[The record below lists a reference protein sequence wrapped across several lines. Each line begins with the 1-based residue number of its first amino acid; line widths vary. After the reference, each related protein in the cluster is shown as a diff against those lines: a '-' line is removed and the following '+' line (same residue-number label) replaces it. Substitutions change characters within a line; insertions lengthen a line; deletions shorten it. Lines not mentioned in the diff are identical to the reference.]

1 MARPSARSIIEEL
14 LQTQP
19 ALASASDEEF
29 IQAVRSEAT
38 LKGYQS
44 DLKPWNLLRQRFA
57 IKARMAGRAT
67 PRLSKTVVNLISKA
81 RQSALEAVAS
91 YNNPMSPFRSGSF
104 IVHMH
109 IAWNA
114 LLLGI
119 FLRQGIKPHY
129 IDAKTGKPELL
140 NDEVKWW
147 DLGKCAKEY
156 WKGAECATSKN
167 IEFFVGIRNK
177 IEHSLMPELDL
188 DIFGECQAH
197 LINFENILTKEFGDN
212 YALTE
217 TLAMSL
223 QFSRLRGANQNL
235 ATRKLHEGLRL
246 DIKEYIDRFRSALSA
261 EISADME
268 YSFKVFL
275 VPNTGNHRSKD
286 SLAVEFV
293 KYDTL
298 EPDEADEY
306 RRVVTLIK
314 DRQIPVANLDKMR
327 PGEVARQVA
336 DAIKPRRFTAS
347 THHARCVRFYNVRP
361 PGGSPNPASCN
372 TRYCFYDAAH
382 GDYVYTKE
390 WVDFLI
396 KELSDPAKYDAAM
409 TK

>member
-1 MARPSARSIIEEL
+1 
-14 LQTQP
+14 
-19 ALASASDEEF
+19 
-29 IQAVRSEAT
+29 
-38 LKGYQS
+38 
-44 DLKPWNLLRQRFA
+44 
-57 IKARMAGRAT
+57 MAGRAT
-67 PRLSKTVVNLISKA
+67 PRLSKNVVNLIGKA

-91 YNNPMSPFRSGSF
+91 YNNPTSPFRSGSF

-114 LLLGI
+114 LLLGV

-129 IDAKTGKPELL
+129 IDSKTGKPELL
-140 NDEVKWW
+140 NGEVKWW
-147 DLGKCAKEY
+147 DLSKCVKEY
-156 WKGAECATSKN
+156 WKGYEYAISKN
-167 IEFFVGIRNK
+167 IEFFAGLRNK

-188 DIFGECQAH
+188 DIFGECQAY
-197 LINFENILTKEFGDN
+197 LINFENILVTEFGDN

-223 QFSRLRGANQNL
+223 QFSRLRDANQNL
-235 ATRKLHEGLRL
+235 ATRKLHEGLRP

-327 PGEVARQVA
+327 AGEVAKQVA
-336 DAIKPRRFTAS
+336 GAIKPRKFTAS
-347 THHARCVRFYNVRP
+347 THHARCALFYNARP
-361 PGGSPNPASCN
+361 PKGSPNPASCN

-396 KELSDPAKYDAAM
+396 KEMSDPAKYDAAM
-409 TK
+409 KK